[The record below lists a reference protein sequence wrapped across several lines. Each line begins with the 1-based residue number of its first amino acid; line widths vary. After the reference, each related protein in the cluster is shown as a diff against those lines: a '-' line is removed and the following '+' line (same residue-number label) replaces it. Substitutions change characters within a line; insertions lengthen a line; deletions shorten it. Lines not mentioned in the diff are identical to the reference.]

1 MDNMEKVMKMIV
13 QLNLIQKVIK
23 SQIIDASDSYIL
35 ITGNIAI
42 VNGDNNTLVAF
53 KNCSLFTRCVTHIN
67 DGHIETA
74 DNLDLVMN
82 LYNLIEYLDNLN
94 AAGNIDNVNAN
105 DPSSFKYKSNL
116 LKGLTTRDVAANE
129 AANDNP
135 DIANAH
141 KLFLNAQIAVPLKY
155 VSSFFWSLEMPLINC
170 KINLN

>member
-1 MDNMEKVMKMIV
+1 MIKIMDNMEKVMKMIV

-116 LKGLTTRDVAANE
+116 LKGLTTRDVAAN
-129 AANDNP
+129 DNP

-155 VSSFFWSLEMPLINC
+155 VSSSF
-170 KINLN
+170 